1 MPASKAPQNAV
12 EGMFKISC
20 FKLLYSIRINNPTG
34 SSEGMEATG
43 GRRRG
48 RRLNLKPTN
57 GMCTTTTLPL
67 HLTSAHPP
75 LATPAVATNPQIIP
89 LDDRIITAV
98 EAHIQAMGAPIE
110 AKISDLKACIEGH
123 SASLA
128 TLERTQ
134 QELKNMLLML
144 CGQQAIAV
152 ASAAG
157 PSTSALSTSAA
168 PAQFST
174 TSKAPGK
181 PLFIS
186 TNYLS
191 PLCR

>member
-1 MPASKAPQNAV
+1 MVYLNIL
-12 EGMFKISC
+12 F
-20 FKLLYSIRINNPTG
+20 YSLRINNSPG
-34 SSEGMEATG
+34 SSVGMEATG
-43 GRRRG
+43 GRGRG
-48 RRLNLKPTN
+48 SRLNLTATN
-57 GMCTTTTLPL
+57 GTWTTYYPPS
-67 HLTSAHPP
+67 TSHKRSPP
-75 LATPAVATNPQIIP
+75 TATPAVATNPQIIP
-89 LDDRIITAV
+89 LEVRITTAV
-98 EAHIQAMGAPIE
+98 EAHIQAMGARIE

-144 CGQQAIAV
+144 CGHKAIAV
-152 ASAAG
+152 ASAGA

-168 PAQFST
+168 PAQLGI
-174 TSKAPGK
+174 TSKALGK
-181 PLFIS
+181 PLFICT